1 MNEDF
6 TFEWGVMES
15 YNVIDNAA
23 GLCAGFAGYKISKR
37 MTQDFYEDEGGLVRT
52 GISLIC
58 GFVGLKIGEA
68 VRKKT
73 REIRIQLKK
82 RGEDQNG

>member
-6 TFEWGVMES
+6 TFDWGVSES
-15 YNVIDNAA
+15 YNMIDNAA

-37 MTQDFYEDEGGLVRT
+37 LTHGFYEEEGGLVRT

-73 REIRIQLKK
+73 KEIRIQIKK
-82 RGEDQNG
+82 RGEEQNG